1 MPITI
6 QGVAYHAIAEI
17 TKELRI
23 SRQTLWRWRQEGKI
37 PQGSRFRDRQIVFS
51 PAEREAIREYAHH
64 LEPVELVAEQISLFG
79 TPPRKEK

>member
-1 MPITI
+1 MPIEI
-6 QGVAYHAIAEI
+6 QGVAYHATAEI
-17 TKELRI
+17 TKELGI

-64 LEPVELVAEQISLFG
+64 LEPVEFVAEQISLFG
-79 TPPRKEK
+79 TPSRKEK